1 MTFSLINTQFFF
13 LPVLAHLPAV
23 RRVLF
28 EQWGC
33 GPTSQPTFDRVHH
46 AIEMQAALAP
56 QATAA
61 VWAGQRISY
70 EQLNRQA
77 NRLAVRLTELGVKR
91 GDTVALFVERSIP
104 MVVGLLAVLKVGA
117 AYVPQ
122 DARIVPSLQLA
133 MVLDALTSP
142 VVLTLSH
149 LVDRIPAE
157 AADRCLCLDT
167 FLAEEL
173 WVAQNNDQVFA
184 ATDTDDLCF
193 VLFTSGTTGRPNG
206 VCVSHRNVCNIL
218 LTQPGQMGMAPGRNV
233 GQILNIGFDMA
244 AWEILGCL
252 AHGATLL
259 IRGKDIAKTAAQCH
273 VLIATPSILA
283 SLDPQQCPVMSVVAV
298 AGEPC
303 SQALA
308 DLWATHCAF
317 YNGCGPT
324 ETTIVNTLHLHV
336 PGTLL
341 TIGQPT
347 PNNTVY
353 VLDEQGRACELGEIG
368 EMWAGGMGVTAGYLN
383 NTPLTQERY
392 RPDPFL
398 GGEAMMFRTRDLGR
412 WTPDGQLEHLGRV
425 DDQVKVRGFRVE
437 LDAVSSA
444 LEAAAGCT
452 RAVTLKLDSRTL
464 VAFVSPADA
473 DIDACRFQCEQR
485 LAYYCV
491 PSAIYAVKDFPMTA
505 RGKIDKAL
513 LLQRARERFVALA
526 ALSSEDAGRD

>member
-1 MTFSLINTQFFF
+1 MTFSPTDKQFF
-13 LPVLAHLPAV
+13 LRAALAHLPAAQ
-23 RRVLF
+23 RVVF

-33 GPTSQPTFDRVHH
+33 GPSAKPAYDSVHR
-46 AIEMQAALAP
+46 AIEAQAALAP
-56 QATAA
+56 QAIAA

-77 NRLAVRLTELGVKR
+77 NRLALRLIEQGVKR
-91 GDTVALFVERSIP
+91 GDTVGLFVERSIP
-104 MVVGLLAVLKVGA
+104 MLVGLLAVLKVGA

-122 DARIVPSLQLA
+122 DARIVPTLQLS
-133 MVLDALTSP
+133 MVLESLTSP
-142 VVLTLSH
+142 VILTLSN
-149 LVDRIPAE
+149 LVDRIPVDATH
-157 AADRCLCLDT
+157 CGLCLDT
-167 FLAEEL
+167 FLAEEP
-173 WVAQNNDQVFA
+173 WIAQDNDQVFA
-184 ATDTDDLCF
+184 AADTDDLCF

-218 LTQPGQMGMAPGRNV
+218 LTQPGRMGMAPGCNV

-259 IRGKDIAKTAAQCH
+259 IRDKDIAHTAAQCQ

-283 SLDPQQCPVMSVVAV
+283 SLDPEKCPDLKVVAV

-308 DLWATHCAF
+308 ERWAKHCTF

-324 ETTIVNTLHLHV
+324 ETTIVNTLHRHV
-336 PGTLL
+336 PGMSL
-341 TIGQPT
+341 TIGKPT

-353 VLDEQGRACELGEIG
+353 VLDEHGRACELGETG
-368 EMWAGGMGVTAGYLN
+368 EMWAGGTGVTAGYLN
-383 NTPLTQERY
+383 NDALTQERY
-392 RPDPFL
+392 RPDPFM
-398 GGEAMMFRTRDLGR
+398 GGDAMMFRTRDLGR
-412 WTPDGQLEHLGRV
+412 WTAEGQLEHLGRV

-437 LDAVSSA
+437 LDAVSMA
-444 LEAAAGCT
+444 LEAGAGCV
-452 RAVTLKLDSRTL
+452 RAVTLKLDSRNL
-464 VAFVSPADA
+464 VAFVSPATA
-473 DIDACRFQCEQR
+473 DVESCRAQCQEG

-491 PSAIYAVKDFPMTA
+491 PSSIYAVEHFPLTA

-513 LLQRARERFVALA
+513 LLQRARERHVALL
-526 ALSSEDAGRD
+526 ALASEGADHA